1 VIPNELPAFTALGLH
16 RDLVRAVAAEGYERP
31 TPIQAQSIGP
41 VIEGR
46 DLLGCA
52 QTGTGKTAAFVLP
65 ILQRLGRGKRT
76 GKIRCLI
83 VAPTRELAA
92 QIDERIGAYGRH
104 VGVRHI
110 VIYGGVGQR
119 PQEEA
124 LKRAPDIL
132 VATPGRL
139 LDLMNQGHLTLDGIE
154 ILVLDE
160 ADRMLDMGF
169 IHDVK
174 KIIAAVP
181 KVRQTLLFSA
191 TIPSEIAQL
200 ISSVLVQPVRVDI
213 APQVTTAERV
223 EQCVY
228 FVAGKADKRHL
239 LEKLLKETQAQ
250 RSIVFTRTKHGANRL
265 AEQLGKAGITSAA
278 IHGNKSQGAR
288 ERALDGF
295 KSGTLAVLVATD
307 LAARGIDVDNVTHV
321 FNFDLPNVP
330 EQYVH
335 RIGRTG
341 RAGASGHAI
350 AFCDPEERPL
360 LRDIEKFVRRSI
372 PVVGTVPFRGP
383 SPQGGQTA
391 PTNGQTTAARPSY
404 EPASPPRSPSWK
416 RRRAHGSSQHEQTPQ
431 GAPKAREATGQG
443 SEASRTQRH
452 QARPA
457 GNGGGSRSGHR
468 PHRPGPAADRG
479 RPVVK

>member
-1 VIPNELPAFTALGLH
+1 
-16 RDLVRAVAAEGYERP
+16 
-31 TPIQAQSIGP
+31 
-41 VIEGR
+41 
-46 DLLGCA
+46 
-52 QTGTGKTAAFVLP
+52 
-65 ILQRLGRGKRT
+65 
-76 GKIRCLI
+76 
-83 VAPTRELAA
+83 
-92 QIDERIGAYGRH
+92 
-104 VGVRHI
+104 
-110 VIYGGVGQR
+110 
-119 PQEEA
+119 
-124 LKRAPDIL
+124 
-132 VATPGRL
+132 
-139 LDLMNQGHLTLDGIE
+139 
-154 ILVLDE
+154 
-160 ADRMLDMGF
+160 MLDMGDT
-169 IHDVK
+169 HAVNQN
-174 KIIAAVP
+174 IAAVP
-181 KVRQTLLFSA
+181 KVRHTLLFSA
-191 TIPSEIAQL
+191 TIPTEIAKL
-200 ISSVLVQPVRVDI
+200 ISSVLVNPVRVDI
-213 APQVTTAERV
+213 APQLTTAERV
-223 EQCVY
+223 EQSVY

-265 AEQLGKAGITSAA
+265 SEQLEKAGITSAA

-307 LAARGIDVDNVTHV
+307 LAARGIDVDNITHV

-350 AFCDPEERPL
+350 AFCDPEERSL
-360 LRDIEKFVRRSI
+360 LRDIEKFVRQSI
-372 PVVGTVPFRGP
+372 PVVGAVPFKGP

-391 PTNGQTTAARPSY
+391 PTNGQTAAVRPSY

-443 SEASRTQRH
+443 SEASRTQRR

-457 GNGGGSRSGHR
+457 GNGGGGRPGHR
-468 PHRPGPAADRG
+468 PHRAGAAADRG